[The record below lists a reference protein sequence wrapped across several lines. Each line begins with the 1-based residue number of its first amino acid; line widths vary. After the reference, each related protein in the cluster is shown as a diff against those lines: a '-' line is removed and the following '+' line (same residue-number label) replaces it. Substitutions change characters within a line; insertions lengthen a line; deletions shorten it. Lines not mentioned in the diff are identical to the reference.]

1 MAVRRVPLALGI
13 MLLASAALWRAVI
26 APRWTDR
33 LPRGWSQSVRFAG
46 VQTNAAPGSA
56 TLPARDVLG
65 LYDRSTTIESESGRP
80 ESVLLRDALIIRD
93 PVTRQTTFSYA
104 TEALVDPRTGAHL
117 DPRYRG
123 EIAVFPRQVEK
134 QSYRLRANYVNGVPL
149 NFEGEDDVA
158 GLATYRFS
166 YHGRGEYPQA
176 FAGTP
181 DSPWVTLKPGQRLLC
196 ADDQFYL
203 RIWVE
208 PLTGERVKV
217 EEGCPSGDFVYDD
230 SGRIVLAVDRWQG
243 ASSGTGLLTR
253 VEQVHVERIRYLV
266 AARVVPLLLIL
277 GGMIST
283 LAAWLPRERREVT
296 A

>member
-1 MAVRRVPLALGI
+1 V
-13 MLLASAALWRAVI
+13 LLASAALWRAVI

-33 LPRGWSQSVRFAG
+33 LSRGWSQSVRFAG
-46 VQTNAAPGSA
+46 VQTNAASGSD
-56 TLPARDVLG
+56 TLPTRDVLG
-65 LYDRSTTIESESGRP
+65 LYDRSITIASDSGRP
-80 ESVLLRDALIIRD
+80 DSVLLREALTIRD
-93 PVTRQTTFSYA
+93 PVTRQTTFRYV

-123 EIAVFPRQVEK
+123 DIAVFPRQVEK
-134 QSYRLRANYVNGVPL
+134 QVYRLRANYVNGVPL
-149 NFEGEDDVA
+149 AFESEDDVA
-158 GLATYRFS
+158 GLPTYRFS

-181 DSPWVTLKPGQRLLC
+181 DSPGITLKAGQRLLC

-230 SGRIVLAVDRWQG
+230 SGRVVSAVDRWQG

-253 VEQVHVERIRYLV
+253 VEQVHVERIRYVV
-266 AARVVPLLLIL
+266 AARVVPLLLIS
-277 GGMIST
+277 GGMISM
-283 LAAWLPRERREVT
+283 LVACFPRRKHAVM